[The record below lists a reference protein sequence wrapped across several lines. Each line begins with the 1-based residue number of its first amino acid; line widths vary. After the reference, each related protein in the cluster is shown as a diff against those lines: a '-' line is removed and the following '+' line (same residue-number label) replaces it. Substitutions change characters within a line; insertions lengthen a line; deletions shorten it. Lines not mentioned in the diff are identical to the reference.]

1 MMKTCR
7 ICQGNVENKQIT
19 VEREWKGRKII
30 IEDVPALV
38 CEQCGESYF
47 DSETTLQLEK
57 IKKAAIYPEEKEIS
71 IPTSI
76 RKFDQI
82 TNF

>member
-1 MMKTCR
+1 MNTCR
-7 ICQGNVENKQIT
+7 ICQGSIEKKQIT

-47 DSETTLQLEK
+47 DSETTLRMEK
-57 IKKAAIYPEEKEIS
+57 IKKAAIYPEEKQVT
-71 IPTSI
+71 IPASI
-76 RKFDQI
+76 RKFNQI
-82 TNF
+82 THF